1 MTDTPARE
9 RPVLLDIANL
19 TKRFGGLTVIDNL
32 SIVVPKGQR
41 TAVIGP
47 NGAGKTML
55 FNLITGI
62 YPPTSGSIRL
72 AGRDLTGFPSVERVS
87 RGVARTFQNVRLM
100 GHLSV
105 LENVLIGQH
114 HRAAG
119 WAELFRPILAGR
131 KNRWTEEALQGLCDA
146 RLEAYA
152 DSLVRNLPFGV
163 RKQIELVRAMM
174 AHPKLLLLDEPA
186 AGLNPAETNDFKDQL
201 EKIAAE
207 GVTLLVIEHN
217 MQFVGDFCER
227 VIAINFGKKIGEG
240 TPGEVRSLPE
250 VQEAYL
256 GLANERQ
263 RGRHG

>member
-1 MTDTPARE
+1 MTAASE
-9 RPVLLDIANL
+9 HNVLLEVRNL
-19 TKRFGGLTVIDNL
+19 RKRFGGLTVIDDL
-32 SIVVPKGQR
+32 SIAVPRGQR

-62 YPPTSGSIRL
+62 YPPTSGDIRL
-72 AGRDLTGFPSVERVS
+72 DGGDLAALPSVERI
-87 RGVARTFQNVRLM
+87 RHGVARTFQNVRLM
-100 GHLSV
+100 GHMSV

-114 HRAAG
+114 HRAAR
-119 WAELFRPILAGR
+119 WSDLLTPVLASRG
-131 KNRWTEEALQGLCDA
+131 NRWMEEARQGLRDA

-152 DSLVRNLPFGV
+152 DILVRNLPFGV

-186 AGLNPAETNDFKDQL
+186 AGLNPVEANALKDQL
-201 EKIAAE
+201 EKIADK

-217 MQFVGDFCER
+217 MQFVGDFCET

-240 TPGEVRSLPE
+240 TPDAVRSLPE
-250 VQEAYL
+250 VQEAYF
-256 GLANERQ
+256 GLAKDSD
-263 RGRHG
+263 RGGYA

>member
-1 MTDTPARE
+1 MTDTPARIE
-9 RPVLLDIANL
+9 PVLLEISDL
-19 TKRFGGLTVIDNL
+19 TKRFGGLTVIDGL
-32 SIVVPKGQR
+32 SIAVLSGQR

-62 YPPTSGSIRL
+62 YPPTSGTIRL
-72 AGRDLTGFPSVERVS
+72 AGRDLTALPSVARIS
-87 RGVARTFQNVRLM
+87 HGVARTFQNVRLM

-119 WAELFRPILAGR
+119 WTELLRPILTGR
-131 KNRWTEEALQGLCDA
+131 RNRWVEEALQGLRDA

-163 RKQIELVRAMM
+163 RKQIELVRATI
-174 AHPKLLLLDEPA
+174 ARPKLLLLDEPA
-186 AGLNPAETNDFKDQL
+186 AGLNPAETNAFKDQL
-201 EKIAAE
+201 EKIAAQ

-227 VIAINFGKKIGEG
+227 VIAINFGKRIGEG
-240 TPGEVRSLPE
+240 TPDNVRALPE

-256 GLANERQ
+256 GLANEKQ